1 MYLCAYIH
9 IYICTS
15 TSKYVCLLLP
25 LYVRARIFINY
36 CRRIKRHA
44 AHVRPPLTASTYTYI
59 LFVSGRKVRR
69 CLSAHWLSR
78 VCVIS
83 LQTTSKRTLIRTY
96 APTNK
101 NVYCTFIHIFCV
113 SLLALRQ
120 LLVLIAFICHLN
132 CWLFP
137 FHDDF
142 FCYFLQAASLRFPLR
157 GPRHLLFCATHAS
170 FHFPIQASNVRA
182 SHTHIDIHIHT
193 CDGAFS
199 FALLCVHIRSL
210 FSGSYSATDA
220 VTATNV
226 RIVVDTDSVMA
237 HDICSVSTK
246 CANISTN
253 ATSIYY
259 TNIYTCVCAI
269 LLFICVRLWVRAI
282 EKQSIVD
289 FYSYD
294 ANFCARDVL
303 CIGRC
308 CL

>member
-1 MYLCAYIH
+1 MRDLATNYKQTH
-9 IYICTS
+9 THSPICTY
-15 TSKYVCLLLP
+15 KQKCLL
-25 LYVRARIFINY
+25 YI
-36 CRRIKRHA
+36 
-44 AHVRPPLTASTYTYI
+44 YTY
-59 LFVSGRKVRR
+59 LLRFFVSAKAAASVDSFY
-69 CLSAHWLSR
+69 LSS
-78 VCVIS
+78 
-83 LQTTSKRTLIRTY
+83 
-96 APTNK
+96 
-101 NVYCTFIHIFCV
+101 
-113 SLLALRQ
+113 Q
-120 LLVLIAFICHLN
+120 LLTFSIS
-132 CWLFP
+132 WW
-137 FHDDF
+137 F

-259 TNIYTCVCAI
+259 TNICTCVCAI
-269 LLFICVRLWVRAI
+269 LLFHVCLAVSKSYWKAI
-282 EKQSIVD
+282 DCRFLFVWRK
-289 FYSYD
+289 FL
-294 ANFCARDVL
+294 CARCFVYWTL
-303 CIGRC
+303 LSVALSRHNVIAQGRQKI
-308 CL
+308 LIYAFNL